1 MQVNGFL
8 LHLLDLDALVL
19 AAAELVVILPVAS
32 LDGFVLEL
40 QILLGV
46 EPLASFLDRL
56 GF

>member
-40 QILLGV
+40 QILLVV

>member
-1 MQVNGFL
+1 MQENGLL

-32 LDGFVLEL
+32 LDGFVLVL
-40 QILLGV
+40 QILLVV
-46 EPLASFLDRL
+46 EPLASFFDRL